1 MPIFYPIPI
10 YCTEEKVPIG
20 VSIILV
26 AMFIALI
33 AFIIWA
39 IIEERK

>member
-20 VSIILV
+20 VAIILII
-26 AMFIALI
+26 MFIALI
-33 AFIIWA
+33 AVMIWA
-39 IIEERK
+39 IIEQRK